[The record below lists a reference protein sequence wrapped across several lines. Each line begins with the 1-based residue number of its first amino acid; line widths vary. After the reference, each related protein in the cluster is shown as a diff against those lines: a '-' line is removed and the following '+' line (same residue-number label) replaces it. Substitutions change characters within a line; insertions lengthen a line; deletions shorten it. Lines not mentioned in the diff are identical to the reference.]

1 MVGTLTTDAAVQK
14 KILAEKAK
22 ETVKIM
28 TTAKEILPV
37 ETTIVR
43 YLEISSMQKM
53 TAVSKVRN
61 LYEMQRNM
69 LTI

>member
-1 MVGTLTTDAAVQK
+1 
-14 KILAEKAK
+14 
-22 ETVKIM
+22 M
-28 TTAKEILPV
+28 TTAKEVLPV

-61 LYEMQRNM
+61 LYKMQRHV
-69 LTI
+69 LTV